1 VSEQVRLHYHRP
13 PDRTDLFIQELL
25 YESSDVVVTYL
36 ASTPLKRPL
45 VVAEEIALEA
55 GAPAVWFTFPG
66 LMHDIG
72 RFHTADGTFTG
83 LYSNII
89 DPVTF
94 HSRLEW
100 SCTDL
105 FLDVWVGRDGDAHV
119 LDRDEL
125 EHALASGWI
134 TEKTSAA
141 ALAEADRVLE
151 RYHAGT
157 WPPAIVN
164 EWPLS
169 RVRKTL

>member
-1 VSEQVRLHYHRP
+1 M
-13 PDRTDLFIQELL
+13 
-25 YESSDVVVTYL
+25 
-36 ASTPLKRPL
+36 KRPL
-45 VVAEEIALEA
+45 VVEEQVVLET
-55 GAPAVWFTFPG
+55 GAPAIWFTFPG

-72 RFHTADGTFTG
+72 RFHTANGTFTG
-83 LYSNII
+83 LYANII

-105 FLDVWVGRDGDAHV
+105 FLDVWVGRDGDAQV

-125 EHALASGWI
+125 ENALASGWI
-134 TEKTSAA
+134 TEKTGAA

-151 RYHAGT
+151 RYYAGK

-169 RVRKTL
+169 RVRESL

>member
-1 VSEQVRLHYHRP
+1 VSEQVRLRYHRP
-13 PDRTDLFIQELL
+13 PDRTDVFVQELL
-25 YESSDVVVTYL
+25 YQDDDVVITYL

-45 VVAEEIALEA
+45 VVGDEIALEA
-55 GAPAVWFTFPG
+55 GAPAIWFTFPG

-72 RFHTADGTFTG
+72 RFHRADGTFTG

-89 DPVTF
+89 EPVTF

-105 FLDVWVGRDGDAHV
+105 FLDVWVGLDGEAHV

-125 EHALASGWI
+125 EQAIASGWI
-134 TEKTSAA
+134 TEETGTA
-141 ALAEADRVLE
+141 ALSEAERVLE
-151 RYHAGT
+151 CYHAGT

-164 EWPLS
+164 EWPLL

>member
-1 VSEQVRLHYHRP
+1 VSEQIRLHYHRP

-25 YESSDVVVTYL
+25 YEDEEVVVTYL
-36 ASTPLKRPL
+36 ASTPMKRPL
-45 VVAEEIALEA
+45 IVGEEVALEA
-55 GAPAVWFTFPG
+55 GAPAIWFTFPG

-72 RFHTADGTFTG
+72 RFHTADGTYTG

-89 DPVTF
+89 EPVTF

-100 SCTDL
+100 STTDL
-105 FLDVWVGRDGDAHV
+105 FLDVWVGRDGEPRI

-125 EHALASGWI
+125 DQALASGCI
-134 TEKTSAA
+134 TDETGAA
-141 ALAEADRVLE
+141 ALAEAQRLLDRH
-151 RYHAGT
+151 HAGT

-164 EWPLS
+164 EWPLP

>member
-1 VSEQVRLHYHRP
+1 MSEQVRLHYHRP

-25 YESSDVVVTYL
+25 YEDNDVVVTYL
-36 ASTPLKRPL
+36 ASTPMKRPL
-45 VVAEEIALEA
+45 IVGEEVALEV
-55 GAPAVWFTFPG
+55 GAPAIWFTFPG

-89 DPVTF
+89 EPVTF

-100 SCTDL
+100 SATDL
-105 FLDVWVGRDGDAHV
+105 FLDVWVGRDGEPRV

-125 EHALASGWI
+125 DQALASGWI
-134 TEKTSAA
+134 THETNAA
-141 ALAEADRVLE
+141 ALAEAHRLLDC
-151 RYHAGT
+151 YHAGT

-164 EWPLS
+164 EWPLP